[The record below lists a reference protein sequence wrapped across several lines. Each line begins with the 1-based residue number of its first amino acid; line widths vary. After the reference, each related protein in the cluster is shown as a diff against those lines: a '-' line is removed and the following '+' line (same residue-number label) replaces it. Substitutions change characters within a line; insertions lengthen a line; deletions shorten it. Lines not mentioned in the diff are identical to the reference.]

1 MARYTIEDIISAV
14 QAGEVTEQQAAGDL
28 SRLGKYQESS
38 QSSKETKLKMK
49 LTFVDLSIASN
60 KNNPEA
66 VLLERERLTELLE
79 LWQRMETALTA
90 RQLEIL
96 KAYLQCGKN
105 TMAAARSPGIS
116 QPVIFKT
123 IKSVRQKLQNRFGI
137 RLKAFKEILLLP
149 QIAQEAQKA
158 LGVGQPFEQEM
169 KLAVGSSWQTRFGR
183 KVFKTQTACH
193 MPEYLHNTN
202 SDSVCTLCGKKCS
215 RREMRTE
222 RPLLQPWKK
231 DRLEQII
238 AANRVS

>member
-66 VLLERERLTELLE
+66 VLLE
-79 LWQRMETALTA
+79 
-90 RQLEIL
+90 IL

-105 TMAAARSPGIS
+105 TMAAARSLGIS

>member
-105 TMAAARSPGIS
+105 TMAAARSLGIS

-183 KVFKTQTACH
+183 KVFKTQLPVICPNICIIPIRIQFVHFAAKNAAAARCV
-193 MPEYLHNTN
+193 PKDRYC
-202 SDSVCTLCGKKCS
+202 SPGKKTGS
-215 RREMRTE
+215 NRLLLPTE
-222 RPLLQPWKK
+222 
-231 DRLEQII
+231 
-238 AANRVS
+238 

>member
-105 TMAAARSPGIS
+105 TMAAARSLGIS

-169 KLAVGSSWQTRFGR
+169 KLWLSAVHGRPDSGERFLRHKLPVICPNICIIPTRIQFVHFAAKNAAAAR
-183 KVFKTQTACH
+183 CVPKDRCCS
-193 MPEYLHNTN
+193 P
-202 SDSVCTLCGKKCS
+202 GKKTGS
-215 RREMRTE
+215 NRSLLPTE
-222 RPLLQPWKK
+222 
-231 DRLEQII
+231 
-238 AANRVS
+238 

>member
-96 KAYLQCGKN
+96 KAYLQCGK
-105 TMAAARSPGIS
+105 
-116 QPVIFKT
+116 
-123 IKSVRQKLQNRFGI
+123 
-137 RLKAFKEILLLP
+137 
-149 QIAQEAQKA
+149 
-158 LGVGQPFEQEM
+158 
-169 KLAVGSSWQTRFGR
+169 
-183 KVFKTQTACH
+183 
-193 MPEYLHNTN
+193 
-202 SDSVCTLCGKKCS
+202 KCS

>member
-105 TMAAARSPGIS
+105 NYGRCPQSWH
-116 QPVIFKT
+116 QPAGDF
-123 IKSVRQKLQNRFGI
+123 
-137 RLKAFKEILLLP
+137 
-149 QIAQEAQKA
+149 
-158 LGVGQPFEQEM
+158 
-169 KLAVGSSWQTRFGR
+169 
-183 KVFKTQTACH
+183 
-193 MPEYLHNTN
+193 
-202 SDSVCTLCGKKCS
+202 
-215 RREMRTE
+215 
-222 RPLLQPWKK
+222 
-231 DRLEQII
+231 
-238 AANRVS
+238 

>member
-105 TMAAARSPGIS
+105 TMAAARSLGIS

-202 SDSVCTLCGKKCS
+202 RIQFVHFAAKNAAAARCVPKDRCCSPGKKTGS
-215 RREMRTE
+215 NRSLLPTE
-222 RPLLQPWKK
+222 
-231 DRLEQII
+231 
-238 AANRVS
+238 

>member
-105 TMAAARSPGIS
+105 TMAAARSLGIS

-149 QIAQEAQKA
+149 
-158 LGVGQPFEQEM
+158 
-169 KLAVGSSWQTRFGR
+169 
-183 KVFKTQTACH
+183 
-193 MPEYLHNTN
+193 
-202 SDSVCTLCGKKCS
+202 
-215 RREMRTE
+215 
-222 RPLLQPWKK
+222 
-231 DRLEQII
+231 
-238 AANRVS
+238 

>member
-1 MARYTIEDIISAV
+1 MAENGNCADSKT
-14 QAGEVTEQQAAGDL
+14 AG
-28 SRLGKYQESS
+28 
-38 QSSKETKLKMK
+38 
-49 LTFVDLSIASN
+49 N
-60 KNNPEA
+60 
-66 VLLERERLTELLE
+66 
-79 LWQRMETALTA
+79 
-90 RQLEIL
+90 LEIL

-105 TMAAARSPGIS
+105 TMAAARSLGIS